1 MHPILTTTNEELAK
15 LVTSVKASAP
25 NNVIEKKSAK
35 ERKAERAVAWEL
47 AKRGDETLYRSL
59 TDERYVA
66 ECSSQSAP
74 PHGMFARSRKF
85 SNPLF
90 MAPAGYLAAFPELD
104 EHLFISIEAARQAI
118 VKYSKAEHHALW
130 QVRSTKL
137 VKELRDKRYQRWLR
151 EVKNSA
157 EYYVEPR
164 RSLEECAALY
174 AVGGIEGL
182 KKIYSK
188 SHALKTEHR
197 IVEAGLAEREVR
209 SEEIQSKDFPCNAAT
224 F

>member
-1 MHPILTTTNEELAK
+1 MT
-15 LVTSVKASAP
+15 
-25 NNVIEKKSAK
+25 IEKKSTK
-35 ERKAERAVAWEL
+35 ERKAERVTAWEL
-47 AKRGDETLYRSL
+47 VKQGDESLYRSL
-59 TDERYVA
+59 TDERYIA

-90 MAPAGYLAAFPELD
+90 MTPAGYLEAFPELD
-104 EHLFISIEAARQAI
+104 EHLFISMEAANQAI
-118 VKYSKAEHHALW
+118 ANYSKAEHHALW

-137 VKELRDKRYQRWLR
+137 AKELRDKRYQRWLR
-151 EVKNSA
+151 EVKNVA

-164 RSLEECAALY
+164 RSLEECAAIY
-174 AVGGIEGL
+174 AVEGIEGL

-197 IVEAGLAEREVR
+197 IIEAGLAEREVR
-209 SEEIQSKDFPCNAAT
+209 SGEIKLKGFLCNAANS
-224 F
+224 